1 MKKVVSFIFVAVSVL
16 FAANFSVL
24 ANTAM
29 QLRTLQNYDNIPII
43 YAGKLNDSYENMN
56 TCEVEIS
63 DIEDDVNIEFPE
75 GIKVI
80 SYEITDVEGIKNLKK
95 GVVLVDKIDNKI
107 ALSVVKDDNKEMQSL
122 SIRFNITASPE
133 YRGDVYVNLED
144 NDVKTIVAKVN
155 SPININAE
163 STEGRT
169 DHRKNS
175 VADIVIS
182 ENFIGAMTK
191 NSELILETEGMLFD
205 DTFELQIEGDIDVNL
220 NVADGKIMIK
230 TIKESLSSP
239 SKIIIS
245 NVSLIS
251 GQSYEEG
258 NYPLL
263 SVAGTQAAVDADN
276 VIKRAGSSPMFETYY
291 ENNTELLQLF
301 SEDKVVINEGYFIV
315 KNKYGIPNDMKMPNE
330 IIIKIGSDIIE
341 VDGQVMKI
349 DAPAYISG
357 KGCTMLPLRSIVGAI
372 SNNEGILEWNGAEK
386 KVQMNLGYRCIEL
399 QIGDDIIYANGKP
412 YYMSGQLE
420 IVNGRVFVP
429 IRDLSNV
436 IGIRNENIIWDSK
449 SMSVRIVG

>member
-1 MKKVVSFIFVAVSVL
+1 MKKVVSFIFVAVSLL

-24 ANTAM
+24 ANTGM
-29 QLRTLQNYDNIPII
+29 QLKTLQNYDNIPII
-43 YAGKLNDSYENMN
+43 YAGKLNNSYENMN

-63 DIEDDVNIEFPE
+63 NIEDDINIEFPE
-75 GIKVI
+75 EIKVI

-95 GVVLVDKIDNKI
+95 GVFRVDKIDNKI

-122 SIRFNITASPE
+122 NIRFNITASPE
-133 YRGDVYVNLED
+133 YRGDVYVNLEE
-144 NDVKTIVAKVN
+144 NDAKTIVAKVN
-155 SPININAE
+155 SPININVE

-191 NSELILETEGMLFD
+191 NSELILETEGMIFD
-205 DTFELQIEGDIDVNL
+205 DTCELQIEGDIDVNL
-220 NVADGKIMIK
+220 NVVDGKIVIK
-230 TIKESLSSP
+230 TVKESLSSP

-245 NVSLIS
+245 KVSLIS

-263 SVAGTQAAVDADN
+263 SVAGTPAAVDADN

-315 KNKYGIPNDMKMPNE
+315 RNKYGIPNDMKIPNE

-341 VDGQVMKI
+341 VDGQAMKI
-349 DAPAYISG
+349 DAPAYISD

-372 SNNEGILEWNGAEK
+372 SNNEGILEWDGAEK
-386 KVQMNLGYRCIEL
+386 KVQITLGYRCIEL
-399 QIGDDIIYANGKP
+399 QIGADMIYANGTP

-420 IVNGRVFVP
+420 IVNGRIFVP

-436 IGIRNENIIWDSK
+436 IGIRNENIIWDSE
-449 SMSVRIVG
+449 SMSVRIIG